1 METTEGDT
9 GQALFRHSAPV
20 YMQLKLNAFPKCT
33 KPKSFAYSRQEH
45 PHGCWTSSTATATL
59 SPWAIL
65 RNLPQVD
72 EVCNSQH
79 NFLLRKSFTF
89 AVSFTSRLQ

>member
-1 METTEGDT
+1 METVGVILVKPHSDT
-9 GQALFRHSAPV
+9 LL
-20 YMQLKLNAFPKCT
+20 QLTSNSETNAFLKGT
-33 KPKSFAYSRQEH
+33 KNKSFAYSRQEH
-45 PHGCWTSSTATATL
+45 PHGRWTSSTTTSTL
-59 SPWAIL
+59 SPWTIL

-89 AVSFTSRLQ
+89 AVSFSSRLQ